1 MTDSQQPKGLK
12 HWAVLESFVA
22 GLFPMGRLSIN
33 SGVGWKGASSMTE
46 ALKAFFAPRS
56 SADRDIVHDKDI
68 LVRRSRQLFQ
78 NNSFSGALI
87 NSFNTNVV
95 GTGIKPRPNLSR
107 LEILGITQ
115 EQAEEWC
122 RRTFDLFTLWAGSK
136 KCDAEKKN
144 NFYELQDL
152 ALKTQLIGGDCFA
165 LMKYRA
171 DNQPFGLSVKL
182 MESDRCMNPFG
193 VFETDKVCEGV
204 EVDDDG
210 AAVAYHFTKKPAW
223 GIDNYTDFV
232 DCVRV
237 PAFDAFGCPN
247 VIHLFTADRTD
258 QRRGVP
264 LLAPIILQMKQ
275 QERYQDAELMAAV
288 VSAMFTAFITS
299 NSTEQADS
307 FLGNVLEDERVEK
320 THGETGLAA
329 KAAVEMSPGGIV
341 ELEAGEDVKF
351 ANPNRPNANYSPFV
365 EGIFAEA
372 ASRCGISFEL
382 VLKKFNSSYNAV
394 RAAILESKKTFDRV
408 KMNFISDFCQP
419 IYEKWLTH
427 AVLLG
432 IVEAPGFFED
442 PIKRALWS
450 GCRWISDAAFLL
462 DPLKE
467 TQAIKQ
473 QLDEQLIDRDT
484 ACAMV
489 NGGDYERTA
498 NSLAKEKRLRAEIGL
513 QEPGTINKTES
524 FSVATDDVNQSDL

>member
-1 MTDSQQPKGLK
+1 MVNTFTK
-12 HWAVLESFVA
+12 
-22 GLFPMGRLSIN
+22 
-33 SGVGWKGASSMTE
+33 SGNGWKGASFVTE
-46 ALKAFFAPRS
+46 ALKAFFASPA
-56 SADRDIVHDKDI
+56 SADRDIVNDKEI

-87 NSFNTNVV
+87 KSFDTNVV
-95 GTGIKPRPNLSR
+95 GTGIKPRPTLT
-107 LEILGITQ
+107 LHEILGISHD
-115 EQAEEWC
+115 EAEEWS
-122 RRTFDLFTLWAGSK
+122 RRTFDLFNIWANSK
-136 KCDAEKKN
+136 NCDAEKKN
-144 NFYELQDL
+144 SFYELQDL
-152 ALKTQLIGGDCFA
+152 ALKTQLICGDCFA
-165 LMKYRA
+165 LTKYKVG
-171 DNQPFGLSVKL
+171 NTPFGMSVKL
-182 MESDRCMNPFG
+182 MESDRCTNPFG
-193 VFETDKVCEGV
+193 IMDSDKLAEGV
-204 EVDDDG
+204 EVDLDG
-210 AAVAYHFTKKPAW
+210 AAVAYHFTRKPAW
-223 GIDNYTDFV
+223 GIDNYTNMLETI
-232 DCVRV
+232 RV
-237 PAFDAFGCPN
+237 PAFDSFGCPN
-247 VIHLFTADRTD
+247 VIHLFTSDRTD
-258 QRRGVP
+258 QRRGIP

-299 NSTEQADS
+299 NSTESADT
-307 FLGNVLEDERVEK
+307 FLGNVLDAERTEP

-351 ANPNRPNANYSPFV
+351 ANPNRPNANYTPFV

-372 ASRCGISFEL
+372 AARCGISFEL

-394 RAAILESKKTFDRV
+394 RAAVLESKKTFDKV
-408 KMNFISDFCQP
+408 KMNFVSDFCQP
-419 IYEKWLTH
+419 IYEKWLTQ
-427 AVLLG
+427 AVVLG

-467 TQAIKQ
+467 TEAIKK

-489 NGGDYERTA
+489 NGGDYERVA
-498 NSLAKEKRLRAEIGL
+498 KRLAEEKRLRAEIGL

-524 FSVATDDVNQSDL
+524 FSVSTDDVNQSDL

>member
-1 MTDSQQPKGLK
+1 
-12 HWAVLESFVA
+12 
-22 GLFPMGRLSIN
+22 MGKMLMN
-33 SGVGWKGASSMTE
+33 SGIGWKGASFVTE
-46 ALKAFFAPRS
+46 ALKAFFASPS
-56 SADRDIVHDKDI
+56 SADRDIAHDKDI

-87 NSFNTNVV
+87 NSFGTNVV
-95 GTGIKPRPNLSR
+95 GTGIKPRPTLKR
-107 LEILGITQ
+107 IDILGISQ
-115 EQAEEWC
+115 EQAEEWS
-122 RRTFDLFTLWAGSK
+122 RKTFDLFSLWASSK

-152 ALKTQLIGGDCFA
+152 ALKTQMIGGDCFA

-171 DNQPFGLSVKL
+171 DNLPFGLSVKL
-182 MESDRCMNPFG
+182 MESDRCQNPFG
-193 VFETDKVCEGV
+193 QFDSDRLAEGV
-204 EVDDDG
+204 EVDEDG
-210 AAVAYHFTKKPAW
+210 ASVAYHFTKKPAW
-223 GIDNYTDFV
+223 GIDNYSDFV
-232 DCVRV
+232 ESVRV
-237 PAFDAFGCPN
+237 PAFDSMGNPN

-258 QRRGVP
+258 QRRGIPV
-264 LLAPIILQMKQ
+264 LAPIILQMKQ

-299 NSTEQADS
+299 NSTESADT
-307 FLGNVLEDERVEK
+307 FLGNVLEEDRVENL
-320 THGETGLAA
+320 HGETGLGGR
-329 KAAVEMSPGGIV
+329 AAVEMSPGGIV
-341 ELEAGEDVKF
+341 ELESGEDVKF
-351 ANPNRPNANYSPFV
+351 ANPNRPNANYTPFV

-372 ASRCGISFEL
+372 AARCGISFEL

-394 RAAILESKKTFDRV
+394 RAAVLESKKTFDRC

-419 IYEKWLTH
+419 IYEKWLTQ
-427 AVLLG
+427 AVMLG

-489 NGGDYERTA
+489 NGGDYEHTA
-498 NSLAKEKRLRAEIGL
+498 QSLAKEKRLRAEIGL

-524 FSVATDDVNQSDL
+524 FSVSTDDVNQSDL